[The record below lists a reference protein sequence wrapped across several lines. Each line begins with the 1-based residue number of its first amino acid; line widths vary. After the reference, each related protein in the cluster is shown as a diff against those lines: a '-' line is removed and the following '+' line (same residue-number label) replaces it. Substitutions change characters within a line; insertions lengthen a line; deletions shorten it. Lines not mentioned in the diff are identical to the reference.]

1 MGDKR
6 GRLASIATV
15 LVPRIDE
22 DGQGPLPRLALV
34 AGGQRRAMGPRGLA
48 ARAKGAWRGVGG
60 GGGMPARGEAGTAQV
75 WGAAALRRAARGA
88 VGARAA

>member
-34 AGGQRRAMGPRGLA
+34 AGGQPEESNGPEGAGCCGLFA
-48 ARAKGAWRGVGG
+48 CC
-60 GGGMPARGEAGTAQV
+60 
-75 WGAAALRRAARGA
+75 
-88 VGARAA
+88 